1 MITME
6 INSSYGS
13 KCLVRSIWGMMH
25 WGSAVPSQKWFGFVG
40 LIIQDIKLVLK
51 RSLQFLNLFYIF
63 MISPNSPKQYDRLLK
78 QGYPLTN
85 KRNEFNNRG
94 GANVDSIQ

>member
-1 MITME
+1 MITTE

-13 KCLVRSIWGMMH
+13 KCSIWGIMH

-51 RSLQFLNLFYIF
+51 RSLQFLNLLYIF
-63 MISPNSPKQYDRLLK
+63 MISPNIPKQYNRLLK

-85 KRNEFNNRG
+85 KHNKFDNRG